1 MTMFDIDTNKIIELI
16 SYNANKP
23 LLFNDIFFFVL
34 LLGVLFT
41 YSVIH
46 KKFRLRIWFLIL
58 FSYYFYYKASGYY
71 LILLVLVSL
80 SDYLWGYLVYKSQTI
95 KIKKLCLAMSILIN
109 LGLLSY
115 FKYANFFIET
125 VQTAMNKPI
134 TSLDILLP
142 VGISFFIFQSMSYVI
157 DIYRGTLKP
166 ETYLPN
172 YLFYTAFFPQLVAGP
187 IVCAKDFL
195 PQIRNNSVLS
205 KENWGEA
212 FMLILMGLFK
222 KCIVSDYISVNF
234 VDRVFDA
241 PTLYSGLENLFA
253 IYGYAIQIY
262 CDFSGYSDM
271 AIGIALLF
279 GYRFNAN
286 FNSPYASATIT
297 EFWHKWHISL
307 STWLKEYLYISLGG
321 NKNGKYKMYRNLLLT
336 MLLGGLWH
344 GAAGRYILWGGLHG
358 FYLVVHKLLM
368 SFYPKLKVKGED
380 MSVFHRVIATF
391 VTFNLVCF
399 GWIFF
404 RAESIKDGLSMLGQI
419 FTQFNVV
426 NLFPFI
432 CGYFEIILLM
442 VIVFAAQFTPLAL
455 KNKVKLFFIESSWIQ
470 KSVLLLILIIFIAQ
484 IKSSEIQPF
493 IYFQF

>member
-1 MTMFDIDTNKIIELI
+1 MFDIDTNKIIELI

-41 YSVIH
+41 YSIIY
-46 KKFRLRIWFLIL
+46 KKLRLRIWFLIL

-80 SDYLWGYLVYKSQTI
+80 SDYLWGYLVYKAQTI
-95 KIKKLCLAMSILIN
+95 KIKKLCLAMSVFIN

-195 PQIRNNSVLS
+195 PQINNRKVFS
-205 KENWGEA
+205 KEDWGEA

-222 KCIVSDYISVNF
+222 KCVVSDYISVNF

-368 SFYPKLKVKGED
+368 SFFPKLKVKGED
-380 MSVFHRVIATF
+380 MSVSHRIIATF

-404 RAESIKDGLSMLGQI
+404 RAESIKDGFSMLNQI
-419 FTQFNVV
+419 FTQFNLI

-432 CGYFEIILLM
+432 CGYFQIILLM
-442 VIVFAAQFTPLAL
+442 VIVFAAQFTPLVL

-484 IKSSEIQPF
+484 IKSSDIQPF

>member
-16 SYNANKP
+16 LYNANKP
-23 LLFNDIFFFVL
+23 LLFNDIFFFIL
-34 LLGVLFT
+34 LLGVLFS
-41 YSVIH
+41 YSIIH
-46 KKFRLRIWFLIL
+46 KKNRLRVWFLIL
-58 FSYYFYYKASGYY
+58 FSYYFYYKASGFY

-80 SDYLWGYLVYKSQTI
+80 SDYLWGYLVYKSQDI
-95 KIKKLCLAMSILIN
+95 KIKKLCLTMSILIN

-115 FKYANFFIET
+115 FKYADFFIET
-125 VQTAMNKPI
+125 IQTAINKPI

-297 EFWHKWHISL
+297 EFWHRWHISL

-321 NKNGKYKMYRNLLLT
+321 NKKGKYKMYRNLLLT

-368 SFYPKLKVKGED
+368 SFFPKLKV
-380 MSVFHRVIATF
+380 
-391 VTFNLVCF
+391 
-399 GWIFF
+399 
-404 RAESIKDGLSMLGQI
+404 
-419 FTQFNVV
+419 
-426 NLFPFI
+426 
-432 CGYFEIILLM
+432 
-442 VIVFAAQFTPLAL
+442 
-455 KNKVKLFFIESSWIQ
+455 
-470 KSVLLLILIIFIAQ
+470 
-484 IKSSEIQPF
+484 
-493 IYFQF
+493 